1 MKKGLVF
8 VFASMMLLCGCNRLF
23 ESEKERLDRMM
34 GIHWENWKSAG
45 KDTANCVVDFAE
57 VVPVEWD
64 TMVYVDYYLSDKN
77 IDAYNYIKSCY
88 WLKEVDLRKY
98 DEESIHFWKDGK
110 LVYKIS
116 LLMASDDEK
125 GSYFCSEKNLI
136 KRARN
141 DAKFHV
147 VKKRKF
153 YIIRDMT
160 EEFVLSW
167 RYVNEFYDYNQ

>member
-1 MKKGLVF
+1 
-8 VFASMMLLCGCNRLF
+8 
-23 ESEKERLDRMM
+23 
-34 GIHWENWKSAG
+34 
-45 KDTANCVVDFAE
+45 
-57 VVPVEWD
+57 
-64 TMVYVDYYLSDKN
+64 
-77 IDAYNYIKSCY
+77 
-88 WLKEVDLRKY
+88 
-98 DEESIHFWKDGK
+98 
-110 LVYKIS
+110 
-116 LLMASDDEK
+116 MASDDEK

>member
-45 KDTANCVVDFAE
+45 KDTTNCVVDFAE

-64 TMVYVDYYLSDKN
+64 TMVYV
-77 IDAYNYIKSCY
+77 NYHASCEDRNLAEYISHRY
-88 WLKEVDLRKY
+88 WIEN
-98 DEESIHFWKDGK
+98 EESRGCPKEAIHFWKDGK
-110 LVYKIS
+110 LVYEIS

-125 GSYFCSEKNLI
+125 GVYFCTRKDMI
-136 KRARN
+136 VRAYN
-141 DAKFHV
+141 DAKFHIV
-147 VKKRKF
+147 RKYEF

-160 EEFVLSW
+160 EEFVPAWGFGYGFGL
-167 RYVNEFYDYNQ
+167 N